1 MFILSDKIYNGA
13 KKLVQ
18 VILPAVGA
26 LYFSLSDIW
35 DLPRALE
42 VVGTISCITTFLGVC
57 LGISN
62 KTYQALGG
70 GDIGN
75 LHITEDEHGKVS
87 YLLELTSAPEYIDGK
102 AEVTLKVLNEMLPT

>member
-1 MFILSDKIYNGA
+1 MFILSDKLYNGA

-70 GDIGN
+70 GDVGTLLIE
-75 LHITEDEHGKVS
+75 EDE
-87 YLLELTSAPEYIDGK
+87 DGK
-102 AEVTLKVLNEMLPT
+102 KTYSLDLSTVPEFIDTKTEVVFKVDNRTS